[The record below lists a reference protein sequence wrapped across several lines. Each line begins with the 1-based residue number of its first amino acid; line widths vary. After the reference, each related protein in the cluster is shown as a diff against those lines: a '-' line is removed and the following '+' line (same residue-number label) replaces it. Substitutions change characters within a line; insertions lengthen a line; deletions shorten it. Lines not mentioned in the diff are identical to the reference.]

1 MDSEH
6 NWAIAFLVFVLLMI
20 VVMLYMLYT
29 ITTNLDRLTNGYQ
42 M

>member
-6 NWAIAFLVFVLLMI
+6 NWAIAFLTFVLLMI